1 MYLKWN
7 IIVKLFI
14 NNLCL
19 KKKKVYVRYDFSGLW
34 ESINV
39 MLGL

>member
-14 NNLCL
+14 MIE
-19 KKKKVYVRYDFSGLW
+19 KKNIVYVRYDFSGLR